1 MIPLTIN
8 GRQITYDGDPD
19 RALMNFLRE
28 DMGIISPKDG
38 CAPQAACGCCVVQVD
53 DKAMLS
59 CVTKMGKLAGKSI
72 TTTEGLGEYRQN
84 VFANAF
90 VKEGGVQ
97 CGFCIPGIVMQAN
110 TLINRNPEPSRD
122 DIEKCLTPH
131 LCRCTGYK
139 KIVNAI
145 QTAADAIHSEEEV
158 KMPEVAG
165 GIGTRLPKYQAQD
178 LVLGQHR
185 YVDDIRL
192 EGMKYGALKFSDHP
206 RARIA
211 AMDFQAALAHPG
223 VFSVFTAED
232 VPGDRH
238 IGLIK
243 QDWPLMIAV
252 GETTRY
258 VGDVLAVVVAES
270 DAIAREAVALIDV
283 DYEVLEPVT
292 DMHAAM
298 LEDSPSVH
306 AGGNILSQSITSRG
320 DLDKAMAEAAF
331 SAQGVYETQMI
342 EHGFMEPEACIAYP
356 TPPKSP
362 PTSQGGLEVSK
373 QDLPPLHLDGR
384 DRGGVEV
391 LSQGQGV
398 FEDRVQ
404 IAKLLGLP
412 QDQVR
417 VELVANGGA
426 FGGKEDLSVQG
437 HAALAAYLM
446 QAPVKVRLTRDESI
460 IMHPKRHPIWMEYS
474 IGCDENGMLTYCK
487 GRFVGDT
494 GAYASVG
501 MKVLERSAGHATGAY
516 NFPVTDIVSTAVYT
530 NNLPCG
536 AMRGF
541 GVNQTAFAL
550 ESCIDDLCEQGGFDR
565 WQFRYQNALDDGD
578 MTATG
583 QVIEAGAGAKATL
596 EAVEDEFR
604 AAKFAGIAC
613 GIKNTGIGNGMPDS
627 SKVTISVVA
636 TPPKSPPTSQGG
648 LAHSGQD
655 FHPPYLDGGDRGG
668 VGRPEG
674 ENLDGIKVIID
685 HGWTEMGQGVHTMA
699 VQTLVTETGIDPSL
713 IEARVETSSEMV
725 TGMTTASRATSL
737 IGNAIID
744 ACKRFKADLEYHK
757 LGELVGRRYEGE
769 FTVDWTTKPG
779 AMVEKVYT
787 HYSYSYAT
795 QVVILDEAG
804 QVEKI
809 IAAHDAGK
817 IFNPTLFEG
826 QLEGSIHMGLGYAIS
841 EDLPMEGGYPK
852 STMLRKCGILRA
864 KDMPEMEVIG
874 VEVPD
879 PYGPYGA
886 KGVGEI
892 GLVPTAGAVANAL
905 YQFDGQRRHKL
916 PMKLPRKRPPRR
928 ARSNGGNGKR

>member
-1 MIPLTIN
+1 MIEFYLN
-8 GRQITYDGDPD
+8 GRRTVYEGDPD
-19 RALMNFLRE
+19 RALMNVLRE

-38 CAPQAACGCCVVQVD
+38 CAPQAACGCCVVGVD
-53 DKAMLS
+53 DKAVLS
-59 CVTKMGKLAGKSI
+59 CVTKMSKVAGASV
-72 TTTEGLGEYRQN
+72 TTTEGLGDYRQN

-110 TLINRNPEPSRD
+110 NLINHNPEPSRA

-145 QTAADAIHSEEEV
+145 QTAAEAIRNEEEV
-158 KMPEVAG
+158 EMPEVDG
-165 GIGTRLPKYQAQD
+165 SIGTRLPKYQAQD

-185 YVDDIRL
+185 YVDDIRMDGL
-192 EGMKYGALKFSDHP
+192 RFGALKFSDHP
-206 RARIA
+206 RAVIRS
-211 AMDFQAALAHPG
+211 MDLGAALAHAG
-223 VFSVFTAED
+223 VLRIFTAD
-232 VPGDRH
+232 DIPGDKH

-243 QDWPLMIAV
+243 QDWPLMIGV

-258 VGDVLAVVVAES
+258 VGDVLACVVAET
-270 DAIAREAVALIDV
+270 DAIAREAVELIEI
-283 DYEVLEPVT
+283 DYEVLAPVT
-292 DMHAAM
+292 DMHAA
-298 LEDSPSVH
+298 LDAESPSIH
-306 AGGNILSQSITSRG
+306 EGGNVLSQSITHRG
-320 DLDKAMAEAAF
+320 DLESAMAESAF
-331 SAQGVYETQMI
+331 VAQGVYETQMI
-342 EHGFMEPEACIAYP
+342 EHGFMEPEASIAYP
-356 TPPKSP
+356 IP
-362 PTSQGGLEVSK
+362 
-373 QDLPPLHLDGR
+373 PPLGPPQSIGGEDGSDSR
-384 DRGGVEV
+384 RRVLPDAPWGGSLRGGVEV

-412 QDQVR
+412 QEDVR
-417 VELVANGGA
+417 VALVDNGGA

-446 QAPVKVRLTRDESI
+446 GEPVKVRLTRDESI
-460 IMHPKRHPIWMEYS
+460 IMHPKRHPIWMDYT
-474 IGCDENGMLTYCK
+474 IGCDENGMLTFCK

-516 NFPVTDIVSTAVYT
+516 NFPVTDIESTAVYT

-596 EAVEDEFR
+596 EAVKNEFR
-604 AAKFAGIAC
+604 DAKFAGIAC

-627 SKVTISVVA
+627 SQVTLSVV
-636 TPPKSPPTSQGG
+636 PHPKSLPQNEGGTSKRLNSPSLPVGEGG
-648 LAHSGQD
+648 
-655 FHPPYLDGGDRGG
+655 GGWGA
-668 VGRPEG
+668 
-674 ENLDGIKVIID
+674 KVLID

-699 VQTLVTETGIDPSL
+699 VQALVTETGINPAQV
-713 IEARVETSSEMV
+713 EVRVETGSEMV

-744 ACKRFKADLEYHK
+744 ACRELCADLENHS
-757 LGELVGRRYEGE
+757 LEELVGKTYVGA

-795 QVVILDEAG
+795 QVVILDEEG

-841 EDLPMEGGYPK
+841 EDLPMEGGHPK

-864 KDMPEMEVIG
+864 KEMPEMEVIG
-874 VEVPD
+874 VEVPILMD
-879 PYGPYGA
+879 LMAPRAWARLAWCRRRGRWRMRCINLMGC
-886 KGVGEI
+886 GV
-892 GLVPTAGAVANAL
+892 TSC
-905 YQFDGQRRHKL
+905 R
-916 PMKLPRKRPPRR
+916 
-928 ARSNGGNGKR
+928 

>member
-1 MIPLTIN
+1 MIQFTLN
-8 GRQITYDGDPD
+8 GQKMTYSGDPE
-19 RALMNFLRE
+19 RPLLTYLRE
-28 DMGIISPKDG
+28 EQGIISPKDG

-53 DKAMLS
+53 DKAVIS
-59 CVTKMGKLAGKSI
+59 CVTKMEKVAGKSVL
-72 TTTEGLGEYRQN
+72 TTEGLGDYRQN
-84 VFANAF
+84 VYANAF

-97 CGFCIPGIVMQAN
+97 CGFCIPGMVMQAN
-110 TLINRNPEPSRD
+110 SLIHRNPQPSRA
-122 DIEKCLTPH
+122 DIEKSLTPH

-139 KIVNAI
+139 KIVTAI
-145 QTAADAIHSEEEV
+145 QTAAEAIHSEEEV
-158 KMPEVAG
+158 CLPAHDGRVG
-165 GIGTRLPKYQAQD
+165 SRVPKYQAQD

-185 YVDDIRL
+185 YVDDIRI
-192 EGMKYGALKFSDHP
+192 EGMRIGALKFSDYP
-206 RARIA
+206 RAVIKS
-211 AMDFQAALAHPG
+211 MD
-223 VFSVFTAED
+223 VSTAEALEGVLRVITAAD
-232 VPGDRH
+232 IPGDRH
-238 IGLIK
+238 IGLIR

-252 GETTRY
+252 GETSRY
-258 VGDVLAVVVAES
+258 VGDVLACVVAES
-270 DAIAREAVALIDV
+270 DDIARQALGLIDV
-283 DYEVLEPVT
+283 EYEALEPVT

-298 LEDSPSVH
+298 QADSPAVH
-306 AGGNILSQSITSRG
+306 EGGNILSKSMTCRG
-320 DLDKAMAEAAF
+320 DIDRAMSEAKYTAHGIF
-331 SAQGVYETQMI
+331 ETQMI
-342 EHGFMEPEACIAYP
+342 EHGFMEPEACIAC
-356 TPPKSP
+356 PKP
-362 PTSQGGLEVSK
+362 
-373 QDLPPLHLDGR
+373 
-384 DRGGVEV
+384 GGVEV
-391 LSQGQGV
+391 FSQGQGV
-398 FEDRVQ
+398 FEDRKQ

-412 QDQVR
+412 ADDVH
-417 VELVANGGA
+417 VVLVPNGGG

-437 HAALAAYLM
+437 HAALAAWLM
-446 QAPVKVRLTRDESI
+446 KEPVKVRLTRDESI
-460 IMHPKRHPIWMEYS
+460 LMHPKRHPIWMEYT
-474 IGCDENGMLTYCK
+474 IGCDEKGKLIFCR

-516 NFPVTDIVSTAVYT
+516 YFPVTDIESTAVYT

-565 WQFRYQNALDDGD
+565 WQFRYDNVLDNGD
-578 MTATG
+578 MTSTG
-583 QVIEAGAGAKATL
+583 QVIEAGAGVKATL
-596 EAVEDEFR
+596 EAVEEEFR
-604 AAKFAGIAC
+604 SARYAGIAC

-627 SKVTISVVA
+627 SQVTITIA
-636 TPPKSPPTSQGG
+636 
-648 LAHSGQD
+648 AAD
-655 FHPPYLDGGDRGG
+655 
-668 VGRPEG
+668 
-674 ENLDGIKVIID
+674 KVIID
-685 HGWTEMGQGVHTMA
+685 HGWTEMGQGIHTMA
-699 VQTLVTETGIDPSL
+699 LQTLVTETGIDPRCV
-713 IEARVETSSEMV
+713 EMRVETGSEMV

-744 ACKRFKADLEYHK
+744 ACQSLKADLENHS
-757 LGELVGRRYEGE
+757 LAELAGRQYVGD
-769 FTVDWTTKPG
+769 FTVDWTTKPKQMQG
-779 AMVEKVYT
+779 AMVGEDADDHKIYT

-841 EDLPMEGGYPK
+841 EDLPLQDGRPK

-864 KDMPEMEVIG
+864 KDMPEMAVIG

-905 YQFDGQRRHKL
+905 YQFDGVRRHKL
-916 PMKLPRKRPPRR
+916 PMRLPRKRPLKRT
-928 ARSNGGNGKR
+928 ARNNGKNGNSSASS

>member
-1 MIPLTIN
+1 MIQFTLN
-8 GRQITYDGDPD
+8 GQKMTYSGDPE
-19 RALMNFLRE
+19 RPLLTYLRE
-28 DMGIISPKDG
+28 EQGIISPKDG

-53 DKAMLS
+53 DKAVIA
-59 CVTKMGKLAGKSI
+59 CVTKMEKVSGKSVL
-72 TTTEGLGEYRQN
+72 TTEGLGAYRQN
-84 VFANAF
+84 VYASAF

-97 CGFCIPGIVMQAN
+97 CGFCIPGMVMQAN
-110 TLINRNPEPSRD
+110 SLIHRNPQPSRA
-122 DIEKCLTPH
+122 DIEKSLTPH

-139 KIVNAI
+139 KIVTAI
-145 QTAADAIHSEEEV
+145 QTAAEAIHSEEEV
-158 KMPEVAG
+158 CLPAHDGRVG
-165 GIGTRLPKYQAQD
+165 SRVPKYQAQD

-185 YVDDIRL
+185 YVDDIRI
-192 EGMKYGALKFSDHP
+192 EGMRIGALKFSDYP
-206 RARIA
+206 RAVIKSMDVSA
-211 AMDFQAALAHPG
+211 AEALEGVLRVITAA
-223 VFSVFTAED
+223 D
-232 VPGDRH
+232 IPGDRH
-238 IGLIK
+238 IGLIR

-252 GETTRY
+252 GETSRY
-258 VGDVLAVVVAES
+258 VGDVLACVVAES
-270 DAIAREAVALIDV
+270 DDTARQALGLIDV
-283 DYEVLEPVT
+283 EYEVLEPVT

-298 LEDSPSVH
+298 QADSPAVH
-306 AGGNILSQSITSRG
+306 EGGNILSKSMTCRG
-320 DLDKAMAEAAF
+320 DIDRAMSEAEYTAHGIF
-331 SAQGVYETQMI
+331 ETQMI
-342 EHGFMEPEACIAYP
+342 EHGFMEPEACIAC
-356 TPPKSP
+356 PKP
-362 PTSQGGLEVSK
+362 
-373 QDLPPLHLDGR
+373 
-384 DRGGVEV
+384 GGVEV
-391 LSQGQGV
+391 FSQGQGV
-398 FEDRVQ
+398 FEDRKQ

-412 QDQVR
+412 AGDVH
-417 VELVANGGA
+417 VVLVPNGGG

-437 HAALAAYLM
+437 HAALAAWLM
-446 QAPVKVRLTRDESI
+446 KTPVKVRLTRDESI
-460 IMHPKRHPIWMEYS
+460 LMHPKRHPIWMEYT
-474 IGCDENGMLTYCK
+474 IGCDEKGKLIFCR

-516 NFPVTDIVSTAVYT
+516 YFPVTDIESTAVYT

-565 WQFRYQNALDDGD
+565 WQFRYDNALDNGD
-578 MTATG
+578 MTSTG
-583 QVIEAGAGAKATL
+583 QVIEAGAGVKATL
-596 EAVEDEFR
+596 EAVEEEFR
-604 AAKFAGIAC
+604 SARYAGIAC

-627 SKVTISVVA
+627 SQVTITIA
-636 TPPKSPPTSQGG
+636 
-648 LAHSGQD
+648 AAD
-655 FHPPYLDGGDRGG
+655 
-668 VGRPEG
+668 
-674 ENLDGIKVIID
+674 KVIID
-685 HGWTEMGQGVHTMA
+685 HGWTEMGQGIHTMA
-699 VQTLVTETGIDPSL
+699 LQTLVTETGIDPRCV
-713 IEARVETSSEMV
+713 EMRVETGSEMV

-744 ACKRFKADLEYHK
+744 ACQSLKADLENHS
-757 LGELVGRRYEGE
+757 LAELAGRQYVGD
-769 FTVDWTTKPG
+769 FTVDWTTKPKQMQG
-779 AMVEKVYT
+779 AMVGEEADDHKIYT

-841 EDLPMEGGYPK
+841 EDLPLQDGRPK

-864 KDMPEMEVIG
+864 KDMPEMAVIG

-905 YQFDGQRRHKL
+905 YQFDGVRRRKL
-916 PMKLPRKRPPRR
+916 PMRLPRKRPLKR
-928 ARSNGGNGKR
+928 AARNNGKNGNSSASS

>member
-1 MIPLTIN
+1 MIHFTLN
-8 GRQITYDGDPD
+8 GKTVQYMGDPD
-19 RALMNFLRE
+19 RALMNVLRE
-28 DMGIISPKDG
+28 DLGIISPKDG
-38 CAPQAACGCCVVQVD
+38 CAPQAACGCCVVGVD
-53 DKAMLS
+53 DKALLS
-59 CVTKMGKLAGKSI
+59 CVTKMSKIEGTSV

-84 VFANAF
+84 VFADSF

-110 TLINRNPEPSRD
+110 NLINHNPEPSRA

-139 KIVNAI
+139 KIVTAI
-145 QTAADAIHSEEEV
+145 QNAAEAIRNEEEIH
-158 KMPEVAG
+158 MPEVDG
-165 GIGTRLPKYQAQD
+165 GIGSRLPKYHAQD

-185 YVDDIRL
+185 YVDDVRM
-192 EGMKYGALKFSDHP
+192 EGMKIGALKFSDHP
-206 RARIA
+206 RAVIKS
-211 AMDFQAALAHPG
+211 MDLSEAEAHPG
-223 VFSVFTAED
+223 VLRIFTADD

-258 VGDVLAVVVAES
+258 VGDVLAIVVAET
-270 DAIAREAVALIDV
+270 DAIAREAVALIDIG
-283 DYEVLEPVT
+283 YEVLEPVT

-298 LEDSPSVH
+298 LADSPSIH
-306 AGGNILSQSITSRG
+306 DGGNVLSQSITNRG
-320 DLDKAMAEAAF
+320 DLEQSMAE
-331 SAQGVYETQMI
+331 SAYTTTGVYETQMI
-342 EHGFMEPEACIAYP
+342 EHGFMEPEACVAYP
-356 TPPKSP
+356 IPTP
-362 PTSQGGLEVSK
+362 PTSQGGLS
-373 QDLPPLHLDGR
+373 DSGR
-384 DRGGVEV
+384 DAPPPHPDGGDRGDVEV

-412 QDQVR
+412 QEDVH
-417 VELVANGGA
+417 VVLVPNGGA

-446 QAPVKVRLTRDESI
+446 GEPVKVRLTRDESI
-460 IMHPKRHPIWMEYS
+460 VMHPKRHPIWMEYT
-474 IGCDENGMLTYCK
+474 IGCDEEGMLTFCK

-550 ESCIDDLCEQGGFDR
+550 ESCIDDLCQQGGFDR

-596 EAVEDEFR
+596 EAVKDEFQN
-604 AAKFAGIAC
+604 AKFAGIAC

-627 SKVTISVVA
+627 SKVTLSVVPNPA
-636 TPPKSPPTSQGG
+636 
-648 LAHSGQD
+648 A
-655 FHPPYLDGGDRGG
+655 
-668 VGRPEG
+668 EAG
-674 ENLDGIKVIID
+674 EEKAKVIID

-699 VQTLVTETGIDPSL
+699 VQALITETGIPPSM

-744 ACKRFKADLEYHK
+744 ACARFKEDLEYHK
-757 LGELVGRRYEGE
+757 LEELVGRQYEGE

-779 AMVEKVYT
+779 AMVEKIYT

-795 QVVILDEAG
+795 QLVVLDDDG
-804 QVEKI
+804 QLEKI
-809 IAAHDAGK
+809 VAAHDAGK

-841 EDLPMEGGYPK
+841 EDLPMEGGRPK

-905 YQFDGQRRHKL
+905 YQFDGVRRHKL
-916 PMKLPRKRPPRR
+916 PMRLPRKRPVRR
-928 ARSNGGNGKR
+928 SRTNGGNGKTI

>member
-1 MIPLTIN
+1 MIHFTLN
-8 GRQITYDGDPD
+8 GQNIAYDGDPD
-19 RALMNFLRE
+19 RALMHVLRE

-38 CAPQAACGCCVVQVD
+38 CAPQAACGCCVVQID

-59 CVTKMGKLAGKSI
+59 CVTKMDKVAGKSV

-110 TLINRNPEPSRD
+110 NLISHNPEPSRA

-139 KIVNAI
+139 KIVDAI
-145 QTAADAIHSEEEV
+145 QTAADAIRQEEEV
-158 KMPEVAG
+158 EMPDVGG

-185 YVDDIRL
+185 YVDDIRID
-192 EGMKYGALKFSDHP
+192 GMKIGALKFSDHP
-206 RARIA
+206 RAVIKS
-211 AMDFQAALAHPG
+211 MDFSAAAALPG
-223 VFSVFTAED
+223 VLRIFTADD

-258 VGDVLAVVVAES
+258 VGDVLAVVVAET
-270 DAIAREAVALIDV
+270 DAIAREAVGLIEV
-283 DYEVLEPVT
+283 DYEVLEPIT

-298 LEDSPSVH
+298 QAESPSIH
-306 AGGNILSQSITSRG
+306 EGGNVLSQSITNRG
-320 DLDKAMAEAAF
+320 DLERAMAEAAYTT
-331 SAQGVYETQMI
+331 QGVYETQMI
-342 EHGFMEPEACIAYP
+342 EHGFMEPEACVAYP
-356 TPPKSP
+356 LQPSVGPLQSI
-362 PTSQGGLEVSK
+362 GGEVDADSGEES
-373 QDLPPLHLDGR
+373 LLAHRGR
-384 DRGGVEV
+384 VEV

-412 QDQVR
+412 QEEVH
-417 VELVANGGA
+417 VVLVPNGGA

-437 HAALAAYLM
+437 HAALAAYLLGV
-446 QAPVKVRLTRDESI
+446 PVKVRLTRDESI
-460 IMHPKRHPIWMEYS
+460 LMHPKRHPIWMEYS
-474 IGCDENGMLTYCK
+474 IGCDEDGMLTFCK

-565 WQFRYQNALDDGD
+565 WAFRHQNALDDGD

-596 EAVEDEFR
+596 EAVKNEFR
-604 AAKFAGIAC
+604 NAKFAGIAC

-627 SKVTISVVA
+627 SKVTLSVVPNA
-636 TPPKSPPTSQGG
+636 
-648 LAHSGQD
+648 AA
-655 FHPPYLDGGDRGG
+655 
-668 VGRPEG
+668 PEG
-674 ENLDGIKVIID
+674 EEKAKVIID

-699 VQTLVTETGIDPSL
+699 VQALVTETGIPPSM

-744 ACKRFKADLEYHK
+744 ACKRFKTDLEYHK
-757 LGELVGRRYEGE
+757 LEELVGRQYSGE

-779 AMVEKVYT
+779 AMVEKIYT

-795 QVVILDEAG
+795 QVVILDDAG

-841 EDLPMEGGYPK
+841 EDLPMEGGRPK

-905 YQFDGQRRHKL
+905 YQFDGVRRHKL
-916 PMKLPRKRPPRR
+916 PMRLPRKRPARR
-928 ARSNGGNGKR
+928 SQSNGGNGKR